1 MNVKTMSMEELRQM
15 ESSLDGQ
22 IIMNASYPGAS
33 DHDKRKL
40 EEVQDEIR
48 ARKVRKPLVP
58 IVTDKQQKERLR
70 RVTELEEVYE
80 RIGGGVFQVTAEEGD
95 DGWTVWCAFVQRDLK
110 NNKGE
115 PLPDAG
121 LLDIEATKG
130 SRKVVCDSREIIIY
144 GKPSNPNPIVE
155 KVVNDSGI
163 GVVTR
168 KRGGAENDSSGEIV
182 MALYTPGEEPESAKD
197 SQFNRKIVKVKIG
210 PDGKILYNYFGVSG
224 YDRLPVDLCTEKV
237 LLATHIASDI
247 CKVLNEQ

>member
-1 MNVKTMSMEELRQM
+1 MNVKAMSIEKLRQM

-22 IIMNASYPGAS
+22 IIMDASYIGSS
-33 DHDKRKL
+33 DHDKEELK
-40 EEVQDEIR
+40 EVQDEIR
-48 ARKVRKPLVP
+48 DRKVREPLVP
-58 IVTDKQQKERLR
+58 IMTDEQQGKRLR
-70 RVTELEEVYE
+70 RVTELEKTYP

-95 DGWTVWCAFVQRDLK
+95 DGWTVRCAFVKRDLK

-130 SRKVVCDSREIIIY
+130 SREVVCDNREITIF
-144 GKPSNPNPIVE
+144 GKPSDPNPIVK

-163 GVVTR
+163 GTVTR

-182 MALYTPGEEPESAKD
+182 MALYTPGDWESARD

-210 PDGKILYNYFGVSG
+210 PDGKILYNYFGASG
-224 YDRLPVDLCTEKV
+224 YDRLPVDICTEKV
-237 LLATHIASDI
+237 LLATRIASDI